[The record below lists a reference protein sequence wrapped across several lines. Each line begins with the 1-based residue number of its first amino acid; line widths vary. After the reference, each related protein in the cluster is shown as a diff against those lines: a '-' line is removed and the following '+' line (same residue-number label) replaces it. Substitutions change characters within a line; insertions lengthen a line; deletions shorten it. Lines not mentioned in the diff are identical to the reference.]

1 MGLLKCLPLTSHP
14 EVTTPP
20 ASNSANPS
28 LIRRTPKLLAS
39 SSNHDSQIIPATENE
54 DAHEFVCG
62 DMMGKYATLSVDKF
76 LQMLPSCGDLPDCS
90 HPAPDVS
97 GVELTHYD
105 AFITYMRPFVNE
117 TWELVNTSGK
127 TDRDFLQVHGVGI
140 KPDIVLYCYLGETN
154 TVMKR
159 AESFGEFKRVRKD
172 EPFRDGK
179 DGKVSEGNSQAAKL
193 ARGQITIYS
202 SVLSS
207 QQRTRRLVFS
217 FCVREHSAHLLC
229 HSRAGFL
236 VTPRST
242 TLRPPTSANFFGA
255 IRTRTMP
262 KGDMIRQCRA
272 FPKMMTM
279 PKRLRRSS
287 MLQLVT

>member
-1 MGLLKCLPLTSHP
+1 
-14 EVTTPP
+14 
-20 ASNSANPS
+20 
-28 LIRRTPKLLAS
+28 
-39 SSNHDSQIIPATENE
+39 
-54 DAHEFVCG
+54 
-62 DMMGKYATLSVDKF
+62 MGKYATLSVDKF

-105 AFITYMRPFVNE
+105 AFITFMRPFVNE
-117 TWELVNTSGK
+117 I
-127 TDRDFLQVHGVGI
+127 FLQVDGVGGV
-140 KPDIVLYCYLGETN
+140 KPDIVLYCYLGESK

-172 EPFRDGK
+172 EPFRDEKG
-179 DGKVSEGNSQAAKL
+179 GKVPEGNSQAAKL
-193 ARGQITIYS
+193 VRGQLTIYS
-202 SVLSS
+202 SVVLSS

-217 FCVREHSAHLLC
+217 FCVREHSARLLC

-242 TLRPPTSANFFGA
+242 ALRPPTSANFFGA

-262 KGDMIRQCRA
+262 KGDMIE
-272 FPKMMTM
+272 PS
-279 PKRLRRSS
+279 RR
-287 MLQLVT
+287 